1 MNSKRSALIAIAFF
15 VIWIAIFY
23 AGADHPPPW
32 RFLCFLPLIGACAV
46 AVYLRIPAYA
56 AWSRSRQSFRLFRV
70 GLEGVAGG
78 SPVGVITLLLP
89 FTGEPSIPSPRITDI
104 LIWMVVL
111 MTLGI
116 ANAIV
121 LYWLASVSVKTKRY

>member
-1 MNSKRSALIAIAFF
+1 MNSKRPTLIAIAFF
-15 VIWIAIFY
+15 VIWLAILY

-32 RFLCFLPLIGACAV
+32 GFLWLLPLVGAGAV

-56 AWSRSRQSFRLFRV
+56 AWSRSRQPFRLFRV
-70 GLEGVAGG
+70 GLEGVAAG
-78 SPVGVITLLLP
+78 STVGVITLLLP
-89 FTGEPSIPSPRITDI
+89 FKGEPSIPSPQITDI

-121 LYWLASVSVKTKRY
+121 LYVLASVFVKTKRY